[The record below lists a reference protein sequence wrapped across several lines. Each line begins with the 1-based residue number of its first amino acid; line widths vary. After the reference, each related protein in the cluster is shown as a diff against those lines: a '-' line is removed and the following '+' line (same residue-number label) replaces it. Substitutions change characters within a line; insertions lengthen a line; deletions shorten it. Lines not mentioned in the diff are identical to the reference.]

1 MEKPFVLVAD
11 DNEATCTLLTALL
24 RNDFIVETAGDGAE
38 TIAKLTSRRYA
49 AVLLDLLMP
58 RSDGYDVLEF
68 ARLER
73 PEMLSRI
80 LVVTASLTER
90 QMQRVRTYPICGLI
104 AKPFDVEFLLNAVKE
119 CAAADDG
126 DGGSGRPYL
135 STGVILLLADLL
147 R

>member
-1 MEKPFVLVAD
+1 MEKPFVLIAD

-38 TIAKLTSRRYA
+38 AIAKLTSRRYA

-58 RSDGYDVLEF
+58 RSDGYEVLDF
-68 ARLER
+68 VQAER
-73 PEMLSRI
+73 PDMLART

-90 QMQRVRTYPICGLI
+90 QMQRVRSYAICGVI
-104 AKPFDVEFLLNAVKE
+104 AKPFDVEVLLAAVKA
-119 CAAADDG
+119 CAGDG
-126 DGGSGRPYL
+126 DGGSRGGYL